1 MRLRLYLPD
10 KLPKE
15 TADRLK
21 VLLTQSPGNTPVE
34 AIINSGGQVKTR
46 LLPVRVQLTPQ
57 LYRQLVALLGKD
69 AVRFVSVR

>member
-21 VLLTQSPGNTPVE
+21 VLLTQSPGDTPVE

-57 LYRQLVALLGKD
+57 LYRQLIALLGKD
-69 AVRFVSVR
+69 AVRFVSAR